1 MLVMKELRRSKL
13 WNTDGCVI
21 WGMVEGGKRLPCW
34 SREMVWSC
42 WVLFTTYSQVACPS
56 AESGLRVKFEVER
69 DKKNEAGF

>member
-1 MLVMKELRRSKL
+1 
-13 WNTDGCVI
+13 
-21 WGMVEGGKRLPCW
+21 MVEGGKRLPCW